1 MIKHRDYVI
10 FFSNNYFSLHKFN
23 NNIRIF
29 WGDNFYSNSSYFNVN
44 SWQQISQWHNLL
56 LSLCLKMT
64 WYMNYL
70 ISYRKCQLSDEPNI
84 IYDVWV
90 HSTSNCLTYHW
101 RCSEQRKRVY
111 IKDFVV
117 LPRTSFLQDA
127 GHASI
132 CWRKLH
138 GGNVPKRTWYKF
150 NVLYLHSGIVKLTL
164 CTSEERCSLQKL
176 YTLLYRGNPRA
187 FLMLACATP

>member
-1 MIKHRDYVI
+1 MTQFIAFFMSQNDLIYELSDQLQEMPTFGWTKHHLRCLG
-10 FFSNNYFSLHKFN
+10 SL
-23 NNIRIF
+23 
-29 WGDNFYSNSSYFNVN
+29 
-44 SWQQISQWHNLL
+44 NLKL
-56 LSLCLKMT
+56 PYLSLKMFRT
-64 WYMNYL
+64 TQKGL
-70 ISYRKCQLSDEPNI
+70 HLE
-84 IYDVWV
+84 
-90 HSTSNCLTYHW
+90 
-101 RCSEQRKRVY
+101 
-111 IKDFVV
+111 DFVV

-187 FLMLACATP
+187 FLMLACAIP